1 MLTGMFDH
9 KTAVWVSGQGK
20 NMSLIRQRRRNHP
33 ERWVTPLEHLAVEPF
48 PSADLV
54 LLCSFGADLTR
65 TRTGQELRLALS
77 SAGYG
82 GPLGRHLILASPL
95 LRRRPGNRFVLHRF
109 VG

>member
-1 MLTGMFDH
+1 
-9 KTAVWVSGQGK
+9 
-20 NMSLIRQRRRNHP
+20 MSLIRQRRRKG
-33 ERWVTPLEHLAVEPF
+33 RGRQVGPLELLAAEPF

-65 TRTGQELRLALS
+65 TRTGQELRLALW

-109 VG
+109 AG